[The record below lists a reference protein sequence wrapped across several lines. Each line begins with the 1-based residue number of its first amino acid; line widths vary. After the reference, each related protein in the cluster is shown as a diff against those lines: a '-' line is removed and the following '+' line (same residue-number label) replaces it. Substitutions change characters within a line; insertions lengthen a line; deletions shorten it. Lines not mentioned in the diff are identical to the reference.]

1 MSLNSYLNF
10 LTAKVECCFHC

>member
-10 LTAKVECCFHC
+10 LTAKVEC